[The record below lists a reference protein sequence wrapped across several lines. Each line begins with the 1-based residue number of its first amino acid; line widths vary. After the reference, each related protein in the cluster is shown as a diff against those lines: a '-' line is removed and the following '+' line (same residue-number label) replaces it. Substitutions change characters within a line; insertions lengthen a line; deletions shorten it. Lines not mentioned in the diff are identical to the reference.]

1 LGFSKTDLMK
11 IMKTS
16 KEHPTFFAEKVLGDK
31 LWKKQNQIINA
42 IQHSNV
48 SVASCHGAGK
58 SFIASRIV
66 LHAMSV
72 HPGTQVIT
80 TAPTNRQ
87 VKKVLWKEIRTGHK
101 RSNIPLGG
109 KVLTQELQVD
119 DDWFALGFATSDTD
133 QFQGFHGKRILV
145 IADEAA
151 GVSEEIFNGIDGIT
165 SGANSRVL
173 HIGNPTSRSGR
184 FYQSHTVS
192 DNSFIKFNISA
203 FDTPNFDKTGIT
215 MEDITD
221 GSWEEKAPDPNKL
234 PYPQLITPK
243 WVRERYETWGIDS
256 ALWQAKVM
264 GNFPQDEEYTI
275 IPVYIWKQAQ
285 VDEKKPIVDDIEDI
299 RIGIDVARF
308 GSDQTS
314 LAITI
319 KNRLTEVHTIRN
331 MDTTE
336 VSKWVD
342 RIIRKRFNRYKRWKQ
357 VLTNVDTIGVGAGV
371 EDQLKN
377 TFNYERVNG
386 FKVSQKAVNYDK
398 YLNKRAEMYWQLRQG
413 LKEGEYEIGV
423 HDEEIENQITA
434 IKYEFSSNGQLK
446 VESKK
451 KIKKRLGESPDNAD
465 SICMA
470 FYQGKRERKKGS
482 NGLLTAWK

>member
-1 LGFSKTDLMK
+1 
-11 IMKTS
+11 
-16 KEHPTFFAEKVLGDK
+16 
-31 LWKKQNQIINA
+31 
-42 IQHSNV
+42 
-48 SVASCHGAGK
+48 
-58 SFIASRIV
+58 
-66 LHAMSV
+66 
-72 HPGTQVIT
+72 
-80 TAPTNRQ
+80 
-87 VKKVLWKEIRTGHK
+87 
-101 RSNIPLGG
+101 
-109 KVLTQELQVD
+109 
-119 DDWFALGFATSDTD
+119 
-133 QFQGFHGKRILV
+133 
-145 IADEAA
+145 
-151 GVSEEIFNGIDGIT
+151 
-165 SGANSRVL
+165 
-173 HIGNPTSRSGR
+173 
-184 FYQSHTVS
+184 
-192 DNSFIKFNISA
+192 
-203 FDTPNFDKTGIT
+203 
-215 MEDITD
+215 
-221 GSWEEKAPDPNKL
+221 
-234 PYPQLITPK
+234 
-243 WVRERYETWGIDS
+243 
-256 ALWQAKVM
+256 M

>member
-1 LGFSKTDLMK
+1 M
-11 IMKTS
+11 
-16 KEHPTFFAEKVLGDK
+16 
-31 LWKKQNQIINA
+31 
-42 IQHSNV
+42 
-48 SVASCHGAGK
+48 
-58 SFIASRIV
+58 
-66 LHAMSV
+66 
-72 HPGTQVIT
+72 
-80 TAPTNRQ
+80 
-87 VKKVLWKEIRTGHK
+87 
-101 RSNIPLGG
+101 PLGG
-109 KVLTQELQVD
+109 KMLTQEWQINS
-119 DDWFALGFATSDTD
+119 DWFAIGFATSDTD
-133 QFQGFHGKRILV
+133 SFQGFHAKKILV
-145 IADEAA
+145 VADEAA
-151 GVSEEIFNGIDGIT
+151 GVEETIFNGIDGIT

-173 HIGNPTSRSGR
+173 HIGNPTSRAGR
-184 FYQSHTVS
+184 FYQAHNAE

-203 FDTPNFDKTGIT
+203 FDTPNFTKYGIT
-215 MEDITD
+215 MEDIAD
-221 GSWEEKAPDPNKL
+221 GSWEEKAPDPSNL
-234 PYPQLITPK
+234 PYPKLITPK
-243 WVRERYETWGIDS
+243 WVRERYETWGEDS

-275 IPVYIWKQAQ
+275 IPVYVWKQAQ
-285 VDEKKPIVDDIEDI
+285 VDEKIPFIDDIDDVS
-299 RIGIDVARF
+299 IGIDVARF

-336 VSKWVD
+336 VSKWAD

-357 VLTNVDTIGVGAGV
+357 VLINVDTIGVGAGV

-377 TFNYERVNG
+377 NFNYEKVNG

-413 LKEGEYEIGV
+413 LKEGEFEIGV
-423 HDEEIENQITA
+423 HDEDIENQITA

-451 KIKKRLGESPDNAD
+451 KIKKRIGESPDTAD

-470 FYQGKRERKKGS
+470 FYKGRKERRRGS
-482 NGLLTAWK
+482 SGLLGAWK